1 MSGKKDYDLGY
12 LACPNECYFSIS
24 KYDIQSIA
32 AAYFSD
38 NVERIIGTYTPET
51 HLALTNTMLD
61 ELFEG
66 ENINSHN
73 RYANLWNP
81 RLKDS
86 SSALWCG
93 FMRYCYDEEKVTNP
107 SVYYQIVPMLRTS
120 EMYLIVMETSTD
132 LAEINQLYRDYM
144 IAHDVANMTEFSSLA
159 DVRTWIV
166 NEYRREFYGEG
177 QMFFTYKRLGET
189 TIKWLKTPADENTY
203 IIPLPE
209 TEYDPG
215 I

>member
-1 MSGKKDYDLGY
+1 MEDIPNTTSTLRERFEELKD
-12 LACPNECYFSIS
+12 
-24 KYDIQSIA
+24 
-32 AAYFSD
+32 AY
-38 NVERIIGTYTPET
+38 RGTITL
-51 HLALTNTMLD
+51 HLASENMLD